1 MRERRL
7 PFFIPHEGC
16 PHRCSFCDQRAI
28 SGAQRAPA
36 SWEVAER
43 CDALLPPPGG
53 GAGFEIAFFGG
64 SFTAIPR
71 GEMTAYLAA
80 VQPFLDAGRAEG
92 IRVST
97 RPDAIDSEILAL
109 LARCGVRAIELGAQS
124 MDDAVLTR
132 NRRGHTAQQTR
143 DAAAMIRA
151 AGFSLGLQMMVGLP
165 GEEDPVCAAQ
175 KTALALAALR
185 PDTMRV
191 YPVLVLRGTLL
202 ERWAEQGLY
211 RPLTVEQAAE
221 ATAPLIEL
229 FEERGIRLI
238 RVGLQDDGALRQ
250 SLVAGPYHPAFRQL
264 CESALFRRA
273 LTRLL
278 AGRSPGEYRALVAPG
293 QVSTAVGQRRG
304 NLAFFAARGY
314 RLTVTPCPA
323 LTGREIRLEEP
334 GHQRECEETTCF

>member
-28 SGAQRAPA
+28 SGVQRPPAPQQ
-36 SWEVAER
+36 VAAR

-53 GAGFEIAFFGG
+53 GAGVEIAFFGG

-71 GEMTAYLAA
+71 RQMLADLQA

-92 IRVST
+92 IRIST
-97 RPDAIDSEILAL
+97 RPDAIDGGILAL
-109 LARCGVRAIELGAQS
+109 LARCRVRAIELGAQS
-124 MDDAVLTR
+124 MDDAVLAR
-132 NRRGHTAQQTR
+132 NGRGHTAQQTR
-143 DAAAMIRA
+143 DAAGRIRA

-165 GEEDPVCAAQ
+165 GEKDPARAAQ
-175 KTALALAALR
+175 ETASALAALR

-191 YPVLVLRGTLL
+191 YPVLVLRGTPLA
-202 ERWAEQGLY
+202 RWAAQGLY
-211 RPLTVEQAAE
+211 HPLTVEQAVQ
-221 ATAPLIEL
+221 ATAPLLEL

-250 SLVAGPYHPAFRQL
+250 NLVAGPYHPAFRQL
-264 CESALFRRA
+264 CESALYRGALARA
-273 LTRLL
+273 LE
-278 AGRSPGEYRALVAPG
+278 GRAPGAYRVLVAPG
-293 QVSTAVGQRRG
+293 RVSDAVGQRRG

-314 RLTVTPCPA
+314 RLTAAPCAA